1 MKLWTGKLQIDLVDY
16 WDELLRDFLENVTE
30 KVRHCRTGW
39 LSGGRRYSCILGGGD
54 SNISSSVSSNYSHTN
69 PIVTDHR

>member
-30 KVRHCRTGW
+30 KVRHWVAEWREEIF
-39 LSGGRRYSCILGGGD
+39 LYLGGD

>member
-30 KVRHCRTGW
+30 KVRHWVAEWREEIF
-39 LSGGRRYSCILGGGD
+39 LYLGGGLKHIILRLFKLL
-54 SNISSSVSSNYSHTN
+54 SY
-69 PIVTDHR
+69 

>member
-39 LSGGRRYSCILGGGD
+39 LSGGRRYSCIWGGD